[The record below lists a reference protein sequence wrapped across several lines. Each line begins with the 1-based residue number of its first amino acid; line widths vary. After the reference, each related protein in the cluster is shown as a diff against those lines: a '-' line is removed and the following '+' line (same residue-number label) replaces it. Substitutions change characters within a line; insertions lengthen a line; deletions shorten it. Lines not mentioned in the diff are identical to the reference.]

1 MSDLALSANRLKA
14 VPFAALQPLKGSLGT
29 LDLGENVITDLPDK
43 WLAGFAQLYGLR
55 LADNHLSNLTS
66 DVFIGAQ
73 NIKMLNLASNKLQ
86 GIDLETFAPLKNLE
100 VKFTFMFKSF
110 F

>member
-73 NIKMLNLASNKLQ
+73 KY
-86 GIDLETFAPLKNLE
+86 KNA
-100 VKFTFMFKSF
+100 KSCVQQTTGHRLGNVCSS
-110 F
+110 